1 MVERSYGY
9 SLGVTQE
16 HRKKIKHSWFRLK
29 IQFISYVLALVAKIN
44 L

>member
-16 HRKKIKHSWFRLK
+16 HRKKVLSNTFGFVLKFSLYRMSWRLWLK
-29 IQFISYVLALVAKIN
+29 
-44 L
+44 